1 MDQYVFSM
9 VPGFISTE
17 VRRCFATHFQECKIR
32 SKLEFVSMLSVSFFR
47 FTSTPAIFKFHYL
60 WVKCTQKHGVLPQ
73 SESSAITQSPS
84 SSSIQMAALANNLSQ

>member
-32 SKLEFVSMLSVSFFR
+32 SKLEFVSVLSVSFLGSQVLQQSLN
-47 FTSTPAIFKFHYL
+47 STTY
-60 WVKCTQKHGVLPQ
+60 G
-73 SESSAITQSPS
+73 
-84 SSSIQMAALANNLSQ
+84 